1 MNHRYFVRLSFQGTH
16 YSGWQIQ
23 ENAVSVQEKLN
34 QALTVISGH
43 EITTTGCGRTDAGVH
58 ARMFYAHFDLS
69 EPIADSGRM
78 LYQLNAILPDDIAIH
93 EIIAVAENAHAR
105 FDATSWTYEY
115 FMCRYKNPFLRDY
128 AFHGFRNPYIVLM
141 QQACEILK
149 SHIDFSSF
157 SKSNTQVKT
166 NLCKIT
172 HAHWEF
178 RNEMLVFT
186 ITADRFLRGMVRAIV
201 GTLLDVGTAKMPPE
215 ELNDILLAQNRSQ
228 AGTSAPAA
236 GLYLTRISYPYLTDP
251 TGFRFPG

>member
-1 MNHRYFVRLSFQGTH
+1 MNHRYFVLLSFQGTH

-43 EITTTGCGRTDAGVH
+43 EVSTTGCGRTDAGVH
-58 ARMFYAHFDLS
+58 ARMFYAHFDLT
-69 EPIADSGRM
+69 EPIADPGRM

-93 EIIAVAENAHAR
+93 EIIDVPDNAHAR
-105 FDATSWTYEY
+105 FDATSRTYEY
-115 FMCRYKNPFLRDY
+115 FICRNKNPFLRDF
-128 AFHGFRNPYIVLM
+128 AFHSFRNPDLNLM
-141 QQACEILK
+141 QKACDIIIG
-149 SHIDFSSF
+149 HTDFSSF

-166 NLCKIT
+166 NNCKIT
-172 HAHWEF
+172 HAHWEY

-215 ELNDILLAQNRSQ
+215 ALEEILLAKNRSN

-236 GLYLTRISYPYLTDP
+236 GLYLTRITYPYLKEL
-251 TGFRFPG
+251 TGFHFPG